1 MYNISGRKDLNDS
14 LKKLFVYLKGY
25 IKECILGPLFK
36 LLEALFEL
44 FVPLVVASIID
55 KGITAGD
62 QSYVIRMCLL
72 LVVLALIGLTC
83 SITAQYFAAKAAIG
97 FSTRMRHALLKH
109 IQSLSFADLDK
120 LGTSTLITRM
130 TGDINQVQSGINL
143 GLRLLLRSPFIVFGS
158 MIMAFTID
166 SHIALIFA
174 GVILVLLVIVFGIML
189 LSMPMYRKVQGN
201 LDGITSTTRENLNGV
216 RVIRAF
222 CLEEEEKIKF
232 SEKNN
237 QLTASQEKVGK
248 LSALLNPVTYT
259 VINIAL
265 ILLIRSGAIRV
276 DSGILTQGQ
285 VIALYNYMG
294 QILVELIKMAN
305 LIISLTKAAACGSR
319 ISSVME
325 VQNSQKDGT
334 QSPVRGNGMI
344 SFRNVTLRYQDT
356 GDAVLEDLNF
366 EILPGQTVGVIG
378 GTGSGKSS
386 LISLIPRYY
395 DTSEGS
401 VCLDGID
408 VNDYHLD
415 SLRSRIVVVPQKAL
429 LFKGTIRSNL
439 LWGNPDATDTQLRNA
454 LEIAQAS
461 DILSSKALGLDE
473 PVEQD
478 GRNFSG
484 GQKQRLTIAR
494 ALVRNP
500 EILILDDS
508 ASALDFATDAALR
521 KAIRQR
527 SGSMTTIIVSQRT
540 SSVRYADQILVLD
553 DGKLVGAGTH
563 DELLQSCP
571 IYKEIHQSQYG
582 TEGVADNV

>member
-356 GDAVLEDLNF
+356 GDAALEDLNF

-386 LISLIPRYY
+386 LISLIPRFY

-415 SLRSRIVVVPQKAL
+415 SLRSRIGVVPQKAL